1 MTHIYI
7 KISCM
12 LEQVGM
18 CMNGDFI
25 VNDVQLILVWSQL
38 VTCSTYLKNLFIS
51 TSFYSTLYIYIYIF
65 FMATHKIQIFH
76 FLTNERAHHSLLLLF
91 CWNFILLLFLTF
103 VVFLFIPN
111 FTFFFRYLL
120 SFFYFC
126 PFFYNTLDGYICLQ
140 QLKHV

>member
-51 TSFYSTLYIYIYIF
+51 TSFYSTLYVYIYFLWQLIKFRF
-65 FMATHKIQIFH
+65 FISSLMKELIILYYYCFVGISFCCSSSHSSFF
-76 FLTNERAHHSLLLLF
+76 FLFPTLLF
-91 CWNFILLLFLTF
+91 FFVTYCRFSTSALFFTTHLMVTF
-103 VVFLFIPN
+103 VF
-111 FTFFFRYLL
+111 
-120 SFFYFC
+120 SS
-126 PFFYNTLDGYICLQ
+126 
-140 QLKHV
+140 